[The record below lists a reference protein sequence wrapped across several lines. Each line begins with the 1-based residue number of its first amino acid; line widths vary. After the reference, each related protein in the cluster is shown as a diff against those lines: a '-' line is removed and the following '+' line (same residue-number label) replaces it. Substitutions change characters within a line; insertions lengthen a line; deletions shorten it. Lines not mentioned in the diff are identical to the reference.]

1 MEIRGKI
8 TGRFR
13 AAPTTRCSLTERET
27 PNPHTMPSLNLQN
40 GDPSGN
46 RRVDE
51 ASGYADSHRHRYS
64 TFTAEKRA
72 VLGAKPSDLRLEHT
86 ATLFTGHS
94 ARGKKSGRICQESV
108 LRDDRA
114 GVAQAD
120 SLFRTPH
127 LEPGAVERP
136 ELPLS
141 QTSDCNQRED
151 ED

>member
-27 PNPHTMPSLNLQN
+27 PNQHTMPSLNLQN

-51 ASGYADSHRHRYS
+51 DSGYADSHRHRYS

-86 ATLFTGHS
+86 STLLTGHS
-94 ARGKKSGRICQESV
+94 ARGKNSGRSCQNSV
-108 LRDDRA
+108 LRDERA
-114 GVAQAD
+114 AFAQAD
-120 SLFRTPH
+120 SLFRTPY

-141 QTSDCNQRED
+141 QTND
-151 ED
+151 

>member
-64 TFTAEKRA
+64 TFKAEKRA
-72 VLGAKPSDLRLEHT
+72 VLGAQPSDLGQDRTSHLS
-86 ATLFTGHS
+86 AGDS
-94 ARGKKSGRICQESV
+94 ARGAYTACE
-108 LRDDRA
+108 
-114 GVAQAD
+114 
-120 SLFRTPH
+120 
-127 LEPGAVERP
+127 
-136 ELPLS
+136 
-141 QTSDCNQRED
+141 
-151 ED
+151 

>member
-64 TFTAEKRA
+64 TFTEEKRA
-72 VLGAKPSDLRLEHT
+72 VLGEKPSDLRQEHT
-86 ATLFTGHS
+86 STLLTGYS
-94 ARGKKSGRICQESV
+94 AQGKNSCRICTNFA
-108 LRDDRA
+108 LRNV
-114 GVAQAD
+114 GV
-120 SLFRTPH
+120 
-127 LEPGAVERP
+127 EYV
-136 ELPLS
+136 
-141 QTSDCNQRED
+141 
-151 ED
+151 

>member
-64 TFTAEKRA
+64 TFTPEKRA
-72 VLGAKPSDLRLEHT
+72 VLGAKPSGLSQQH
-86 ATLFTGHS
+86 APCLFAGDYVQS
-94 ARGKKSGRICQESV
+94 QNSDSICQNSV
-108 LRDDRA
+108 LRDVRA
-114 GVAQAD
+114 AFA
-120 SLFRTPH
+120 
-127 LEPGAVERP
+127 
-136 ELPLS
+136 
-141 QTSDCNQRED
+141 
-151 ED
+151 

>member
-27 PNPHTMPSLNLQN
+27 PGPQTTTALNLRD

-51 ASGYADSHRHRYS
+51 ASGYADPHRHRYS

-72 VLGAKPSDLRLEHT
+72 VLGAKPSDLRQEHT
-86 ATLFTGHS
+86 STLLTGHS
-94 ARGKKSGRICQESV
+94 ARGKNSGRICQNSV
-108 LRDDRA
+108 LRDERA
-114 GVAQAD
+114 AFAQAD
-120 SLFRTPH
+120 SLFRTPY

-141 QTSDCNQRED
+141 QTND
-151 ED
+151 